1 MNYWCELLFIK
12 FKKFRNVVRFKKI
25 INDLILWKSFGV
37 CMMVVLMDVREV
49 FDIVLLFI
57 FCNFLKFKVLIYVGR
72 GKRKG
77 RNLFILGIEY

>member
-37 CMMVVLMDVREV
+37 CMMVVLMDLREV

-57 FCNFLKFKVLIYVGR
+57 FCNFLKFKVLIYVER